1 VTQVPLAA
9 ADLLS
14 GMLMH
19 GLAVKLSKH
28 YLSGAEAS
36 RIESGS
42 DQRTEPTDNIQL
54 ANPDGRFDCERP
66 SALAPARRFFL

>member
-1 VTQVPLAA
+1 LAA

-19 GLAVKLSKH
+19 GLAVRLSKH
-28 YLSGAEAS
+28 HVSGAESS

-42 DQRTEPTDNIQL
+42 DQLTELTDNIQL

-66 SALAPARRFFL
+66 PALAAARRFFL